1 LGTNL
6 TYVEERDNQIHSQA
20 INMLERVMY
29 PKIFLLIIL
38 CETAKEIS
46 DELEVNHEGNL
57 SIYWSKLP
65 RLSSK
70 MNLFT
75 MEYENTSQHMY
86 SRLNKIVVGIKGLGD
101 PKKVWRIPMLWS
113 SYLKQSP
120 MPNQARS
127 SMSKK
132 GLTTPPS
139 PQMMFYPCLPPIK
152 IWFKTV

>member
-65 RLSSK
+65 MLSSK

-75 MEYENTSQHMY
+75 MKYEKTPQHMY
-86 SRLNKIVVGIKGLGD
+86 SRLNKIIVGIKGFGD
-101 PKKVWRIPMLWS
+101 
-113 SYLKQSP
+113 Q
-120 MPNQARS
+120 
-127 SMSKK
+127 
-132 GLTTPPS
+132 
-139 PQMMFYPCLPPIK
+139 
-152 IWFKTV
+152 